1 MVRSTITFARG
12 LIGSENTQLI
22 EVGETLSSL
31 QKNVVEPFSFEKDRE
46 VHIRVRP
53 LAFRRALRNLIENA
67 LRYGGN
73 ARVNYEVQDQTLLVS
88 IEDDGPGIPEVQ
100 LEQVFEPFFRLEE
113 SRSLETGGHGL
124 GLSISRTIARS
135 HGGDISLSN
144 REGKGLVAQL
154 RIPLSEDSLTPE
166 LKESA
171 GNAGFVK
178 TGC

>member
-1 MVRSTITFARG
+1 M
-12 LIGSENTQLI
+12 
-22 EVGETLSSL
+22 
-31 QKNVVEPFSFEKDRE
+31 EPFSFEKDRE

-178 TGC
+178 TGMLT